1 MLAEERYQKI
11 EELIQEKGIVKASEL
26 TELFG
31 VSLETVRRDLFF
43 LETKGT
49 LRRVHGGA
57 ARPQRRTEFRPFGQ
71 RREEQ
76 SREKRM
82 IAATAASMIR
92 EEDIIALDCGTT
104 SLEMAPILKERFR
117 RLTILTHS
125 MAIFNVLADAPGMEI
140 ILPGGVYQRDEYALC
155 GPLAEEFIH
164 RFHVGK
170 AFLCPAALSL
180 ENGFSDYR
188 MELVAAQNAYIKIAD
203 QAIFLA
209 DSSKFETS
217 ALIRA
222 HAMEEGHIVITDSNL
237 SDELYE
243 RYTQNAIH
251 VIRGDKDEKTVID

>member
-57 ARPQRRTEFRPFGQ
+57 ARPQRRSEFRPFGE

-76 SREKRM
+76 SREKRA
-82 IAATAASMIR
+82 IAAVAVSMIR
-92 EEDIIALDCGTT
+92 EDDIIALDCGTT

-117 RLTILTHS
+117 HLTILTHS
-125 MAIFNVLADAPGMEI
+125 IAIFNVLSDAPGFQI
-140 ILPGGVYQRDEYALC
+140 LLPGGVYQREEYALC
-155 GPLAEEFIH
+155 GPLAEECIH

-188 MELVAAQNAYIKIAD
+188 IELASLQNAYIKIAD
-203 QAIFLA
+203 QSIFLA

-217 ALIRA
+217 ALIRS
-222 HAMEEGHIVITDSNL
+222 HPMEGGHIIITDSTL
-237 SDELYE
+237 SDELYD

-251 VIRGDKDEKTVID
+251 VIRGEKDEKTVID